1 MRLVGLGR
9 PRAGPSLPGAF
20 VERSGLKA
28 RLITGRA
35 RASPTGS
42 NSCRARHAIRA
53 GLSPGPLHSMPGR
66 ARVVL
71 KNRASC
77 RANGPRAFWTSI
89 FLRERSVSFL
99 LKSRS
104 EGNAELTPK
113 NKR

>member
-9 PRAGPSLPGAF
+9 PRAGSLPGAF
-20 VERSGLKA
+20 VERAGLKA

-53 GLSPGPLHSMPGR
+53 GLSPGPLHSVPGR

-89 FLRERSVSFL
+89 TRTNSYLA
-99 LKSRS
+99 KDC
-104 EGNAELTPK
+104 
-113 NKR
+113 

>member
-1 MRLVGLGR
+1 VQVL
-9 PRAGPSLPGAF
+9 GAF
-20 VERSGLKA
+20 VERTGLKA
-28 RLITGRA
+28 WLITGRA

-53 GLSPGPLHSMPGR
+53 GLSPGPLHSVPGR

-89 FLRERSVSFL
+89 VVSSHGNYCAAQL
-99 LKSRS
+99 LVLVEFKFAFAPYI
-104 EGNAELTPK
+104 EPVW
-113 NKR
+113 